1 MAVYLLH
8 RKMKPQTIRK
18 IDYWFGQPICFL
30 LTLFRNVFESA
41 PSPLPTEAFAQA
53 GSEMA
58 RARRIVFL
66 KFIEQGATVL
76 AYSAIKRATEIA
88 GRENV
93 YFCVFEN
100 NRPILDILDI
110 IPSQNI
116 ITLRE
121 KTFFSFLSSAFSAL
135 LKIRKEKI
143 DTVIDMEF
151 FSRAS
156 AIFSY
161 LTGAKTRV
169 GLHRFTSEL
178 PYRGNLMTHRIQY
191 NPYLHTSVFYYSL
204 VDATLQNPA
213 EVPMMKVPISA
224 LQRGTKVDWAVFTP
238 TEREKKEMHER
249 LTFNPSL
256 QGEENKRD
264 EVKIIILNPNAS
276 DLLPLRKWEPEKFVG
291 LGKKILSENE
301 NTRIII
307 TGAPSEQKDAEG
319 ICKQIGSAKA
329 VSFAGK
335 TTLRELL
342 TLYTLSNILVT
353 NDSGP
358 GHFSSLTNIRTII
371 LFGPETP
378 RLFGPVSPHAH
389 VIWKELV
396 CSPCVNVFNH
406 RFSPCNN
413 NLCMKSITIEEVYV
427 AVKNCLA

>member
-1 MAVYLLH
+1 MN
-8 RKMKPQTIRK
+8 PNTIRV
-18 IDYWFGQPICFL
+18 IDYWLGRPICFF
-30 LTLFRNVFESA
+30 LTFFRDPTPQKESQ
-41 PSPLPTEAFAQA
+41 PQRIRPLADKPKK
-53 GSEMA
+53 
-58 RARRIVFL
+58 IVFL

-76 AYSAIKRATEIA
+76 AYSAIKRAAEIA

-93 YFCVFEN
+93 FFCVFEN
-100 NRPILDILDI
+100 NRPILDILAV
-110 IPSQNI
+110 IPPENI
-116 ITLRE
+116 ITVRE

-135 LKIRKEKI
+135 MKIRKEKI

-161 LTGAKTRV
+161 LTGAKIRI

-191 NPYLHTSVFYYSL
+191 NPYLHTSLFYCLL
-204 VDATLQNPA
+204 VESSMQNPA
-213 EVPMMKVPISA
+213 EVPMMKFPKGDLDTS
-224 LQRGTKVDWAVFTP
+224 LPFFSPG
-238 TEREKKEMHER
+238 ERERKEMQEHLATNFLPPGEGNER
-249 LTFNPSL
+249 
-256 QGEENKRD
+256 GD
-264 EVKIIILNPNAS
+264 AKIVILNPNAS
-276 DLLPLRKWEPEKFVG
+276 DLLPLRKWDKQKFIE
-291 LGKKILSENE
+291 LGKKIISENP
-301 NTRIII
+301 NAGIVIS
-307 TGAPSEQKDAEG
+307 GAPSEQKDAED
-319 ICKQIGSAKA
+319 ICTQIGSPRA

-342 TLYTLSNILVT
+342 TLYSLADVLVT

-378 RLFGPVSPHAH
+378 ELFGPISPNAK
-389 VIWKELV
+389 VIWKELA

-413 NLCMKSITIEEVYV
+413 NVCMKTITVDDVYV
-427 AVKNCLA
+427 EVKKLMAPS